1 LEVLTVE
8 DRKTS
13 RVVIAEDHKMLRDML
28 RTLFDSDPGTGIT
41 VVGEAE
47 NGSEAV
53 QCVAQHHPDL
63 VLMDLSMPMMNG
75 HQAIL
80 EIKKAA
86 PETKILVLTM
96 YSAQEVVESV
106 LKAGA
111 DGYVLK
117 RDSLAELRAAI
128 TNVLEGNS
136 YLSPEVSKKVLHGY
150 RQAASHADAGSLP
163 EIPTPREREIIKLVA
178 EGLKSKEIAESL
190 GISLKTVE
198 THRSNTMKKLG
209 LRNAAELTAY
219 AVKEGLVK
227 KPILKGDEGSFT
239 R

>member
-1 LEVLTVE
+1 LTVE
-8 DRKTS
+8 ERKIS

-28 RTLFDSDPGTGIT
+28 RSLFDSDPGTGIT

-47 NGSEAV
+47 NGREAV

-63 VLMDLSMPMMNG
+63 VLMDLSMPTMNG

-80 EIKKAA
+80 EIKKSA
-86 PETKILVLTM
+86 PETKLLVLTM
-96 YSAQEVVESV
+96 YSSEEVVESV

-128 TNVLEGNS
+128 KNVLEGNS
-136 YLSPEVSKKVLHGY
+136 YLSPEVSTKVLHGY
-150 RQAASHADAGSLP
+150 RQAAGHGDAGALP
-163 EIPTPREREIIKLVA
+163 ETPTPREREIIKLVA
-178 EGLKSKEIAESL
+178 EGLKSKEIAEAL

-198 THRSNTMKKLG
+198 THRSNTLRKLG
-209 LRNAAELTAY
+209 IRNAAELTAY
-219 AVKEGLVK
+219 AIKEGLVK
-227 KPILKGDEGSFT
+227 QPILKGDEGSFA